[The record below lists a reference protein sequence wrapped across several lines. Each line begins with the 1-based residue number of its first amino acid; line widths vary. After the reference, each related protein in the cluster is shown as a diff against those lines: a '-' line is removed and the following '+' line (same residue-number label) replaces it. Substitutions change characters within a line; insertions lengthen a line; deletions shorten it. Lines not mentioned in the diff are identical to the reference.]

1 MVNVHY
7 IFDPMCGWCYGATS
21 LIQQL
26 NEMSGVKLHLHP
38 GGMIERSPLSDGF
51 RQHVLQADQRIAQQT
66 GAVFGEGYI
75 TKIKSGET
83 VTLDSYVT
91 AQAIIA
97 AQLLGVSP
105 SVMLKSIQQA
115 HYQQGLPVA
124 DTDTLALLAQS
135 LDLEPNQWEQAIE
148 QAKAQLP
155 EQLEQTQSLM
165 AQYQL
170 SGFPSIVY
178 EAEGQWRTVS
188 VSHFYNRPQQWADFW
203 KNMTQ

>member
-1 MVNVHY
+1 L
-7 IFDPMCGWCYGATS
+7 TT
-21 LIQQL
+21 
-26 NEMSGVKLHLHP
+26 
-38 GGMIERSPLSDGF
+38 
-51 RQHVLQADQRIAQQT
+51 QT
-66 GAVFGEGYI
+66 G
-75 TKIKSGET
+75 
-83 VTLDSYVT
+83 D
-91 AQAIIA
+91 
-97 AQLLGVSP
+97 LLRLPNLMVRIEIP
-105 SVMLKSIQQA
+105 NHQA

-135 LDLEPNQWEQAIE
+135 LDLEPNQWEQAME